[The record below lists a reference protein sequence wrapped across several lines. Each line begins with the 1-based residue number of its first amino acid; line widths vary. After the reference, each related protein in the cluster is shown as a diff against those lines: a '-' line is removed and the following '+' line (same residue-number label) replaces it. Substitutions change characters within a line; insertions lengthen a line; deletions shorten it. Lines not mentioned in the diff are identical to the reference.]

1 MFNFAQVQ
9 GRRPNFKSG
18 LNVGI
23 HWVLR
28 GLKFEPD
35 AVIGQKGMF
44 CKGLNE
50 PETGKAFIVLADIG
64 KHDEVY

>member
-1 MFNFAQVQ
+1 
-9 GRRPNFKSG
+9 
-18 LNVGI
+18 
-23 HWVLR
+23 LR

-35 AVIGQKGMF
+35 AVIGQKGRF
-44 CKGLNE
+44 RKGLNE